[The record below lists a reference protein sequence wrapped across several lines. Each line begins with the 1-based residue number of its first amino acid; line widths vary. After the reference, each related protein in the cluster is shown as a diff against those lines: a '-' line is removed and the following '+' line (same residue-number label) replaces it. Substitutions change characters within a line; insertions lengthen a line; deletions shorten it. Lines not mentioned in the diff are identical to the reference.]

1 MGRES
6 RKVLADKAHSWGAD
20 GLGSLIPN
28 GLAQGLMGYAFTC
41 PDMIGGGEYQNFTAH
56 SKNLDQELIVRYA
69 QCSALFPM
77 MQFSAAPW
85 RVLDE
90 KHFNYCLNAARLHY
104 KLGQEIFELA
114 QHSALTGE
122 PVIRHMAYVF
132 PQQGFEDI
140 NDQFMLGNDLLVAP
154 VVKQGVTT
162 KNIRFPEERWVGD
175 DGSVVEGPVSLE
187 VRAPLARLPW
197 YRKQG

>member
-1 MGRES
+1 M
-6 RKVLADKAHSWGAD
+6 
-20 GLGSLIPN
+20 
-28 GLAQGLMGYAFTC
+28 
-41 PDMIGGGEYQNFTAH
+41 
-56 SKNLDQELIVRYA
+56 
-69 QCSALFPM
+69 
-77 MQFSAAPW
+77 
-85 RVLDE
+85 
-90 KHFNYCLNAARLHY
+90 
-104 KLGQEIFELA
+104 
-114 QHSALTGE
+114 
-122 PVIRHMAYVF
+122 IRHMAYVF

-162 KNIRFPEERWVGD
+162 KNIRFPEGRWVGD